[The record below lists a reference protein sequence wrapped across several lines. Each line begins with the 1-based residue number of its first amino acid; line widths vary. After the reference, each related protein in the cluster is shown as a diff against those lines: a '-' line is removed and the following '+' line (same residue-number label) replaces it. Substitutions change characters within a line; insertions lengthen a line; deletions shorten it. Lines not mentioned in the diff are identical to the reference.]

1 VRPDAS
7 GRDIET
13 PQPRSHWSLAWRRF
27 RRDRIAVASAVFL
40 IALFLLVF
48 AAYPLIVR
56 GLGHGPDDIFPGG
69 VDHAGK
75 PVGLWTRVPD
85 TTVSGVTT
93 ERKTLFLLGGDS
105 SLGRDQFLRL
115 LRGGQSSI
123 EVGVGSALLALLLG
137 VPLGAVAGYLGGW
150 TDAVVSRMTELF
162 MGFPLLLFVVALGWS
177 IRDRLLGVTAGGL
190 FERGVLPLVV
200 LIGIFSWFYPA
211 RIVRAQV
218 LALRDEPFV
227 EAARSTGAGTWR
239 IVRSH
244 FFPHL
249 VGVVAVYGSLIVA
262 TNILFESAI
271 SFLNIGIPLP
281 GASWGNMLSTNWGHF
296 FQLDQPG
303 STVGLVTS
311 FWTTF
316 WPAAAILVTVLAFV
330 LFAEGLREAFEPGSR
345 ST

>member
-1 VRPDAS
+1 VPPEAAGS
-7 GRDIET
+7 EAKT
-13 PQPRSHWSLAWRRF
+13 PQARSHWSLAWRRF
-27 RRDRIAVASAVFL
+27 KRDRIALASALFL
-40 IALFLLVF
+40 VLLFLLVF

-56 GLGHGPDDIFPGG
+56 LLGHGPDDIFPGG
-69 VDHAGK
+69 VDRAGK
-75 PVGLWTRVPD
+75 PVDIWTWVPD
-85 TTVSGVTT
+85 TTVSG
-93 ERKTLFLLGGDS
+93 ENAEQRTLFVLGGDS

-115 LRGGQSSI
+115 LRGGQSSL
-123 EVGVGSALLALLLG
+123 EVGVGSALLALLIG

-150 TDAVVSRMTELF
+150 TDAVLSRATELF
-162 MGFPLLLFVVALGWS
+162 MGFPLLLFIVALGWS
-177 IRDRLLGVTAGGL
+177 IRERLLDVTAGGL
-190 FERGVLPLVV
+190 FERGVIPLVL

-218 LALRDEPFV
+218 LALRNEPFV

-249 VGVVAVYGSLIVA
+249 AGVLAVYGSLIVA
-262 TNILFESAI
+262 TNMLFESAI

-296 FQLDQPG
+296 FQLDRPG

-316 WPAAAILVTVLAFV
+316 WPAAAILVTVLALV
-330 LFAEGLREAFEPGSR
+330 LFAEGLRDAFEPGSR